1 MVDET
6 DEEQIAGGLR
16 GGDPDAWRRLYDAH
30 AERVWWLVARAVG
43 DGSTEVGDIVQEI
56 FLAAARSAG
65 GFDSARGSL
74 AAWLTGIARRQIAL
88 YFRRRKRQQPA
99 DRRVSIDP
107 PFDEIPSRDPSGD
120 PGAGLAAEERADQVR
135 AALTRLP
142 AGYEV
147 LLITKYVD
155 GASIDQIATA
165 DGCSAEA
172 VRSRLAR
179 ARRAL
184 RTILRR
190 GFPEL
195 CSDEMRVH
203 DDV

>member
-30 AERVWWLVARAVG
+30 AERVWCLVARAVG
-43 DGSTEVGDIVQEI
+43 GGSAEVGDIVQEI
-56 FLAAARSAG
+56 FLAAARSAS
-65 GFDSARGSL
+65 GFDPARASL
-74 AAWLTGIARRQIAL
+74 AAWLTGIARRQVAL
-88 YFRRRKRQQPA
+88 YFRRRKRQPSTN
-99 DRRVSIDP
+99 RCVSLDSYDAIL
-107 PFDEIPSRDPSGD
+107 PSDPSGD
-120 PGAGLAAEERADQVR
+120 PGADLAAEERAEQVR

-155 GASIDQIATA
+155 GASIEQIASA

-184 RTILRR
+184 RTVLRR

-195 CSDEMRVH
+195 CNDDVRVH

>member
-1 MVDET
+1 
-6 DEEQIAGGLR
+6 
-16 GGDPDAWRRLYDAH
+16 
-30 AERVWWLVARAVG
+30 
-43 DGSTEVGDIVQEI
+43 
-56 FLAAARSAG
+56 
-65 GFDSARGSL
+65 
-74 AAWLTGIARRQIAL
+74 L

-99 DRRVSIDP
+99 GRCVSLG
-107 PFDEIPSRDPSGD
+107 PSYETILPSDPSDD
-120 PGAGLAAEERADQVR
+120 PGAGLATEERAEQVR

-155 GASIDQIATA
+155 GASIEQIATA

-184 RTILRR
+184 RTVLRR

>member
-6 DEEQIAGGLR
+6 DEGQIAGGLR
-16 GGDPDAWRRLYDAH
+16 GGDPDAWRRMYDTH
-30 AERVWWLVARAVG
+30 AERVWCLVARAVG
-43 DGSTEVGDIVQEI
+43 GGSTEVGDIVQEI

-65 GFDSARGSL
+65 GFDPARGSL

-88 YFRRRKRQQPA
+88 YFRRRKRHQPA
-99 DRRVSIDP
+99 GRSVSLGP
-107 PFDEIPSRDPSGD
+107 SYDEIPSRDTSND
-120 PGAGLAAEERADQVR
+120 PAAGLAAEERAEQVR

-155 GASIDQIATA
+155 GASIEQIASA

-184 RTILRR
+184 RTVLRR

-195 CSDEMRVH
+195 CRDDVRVH